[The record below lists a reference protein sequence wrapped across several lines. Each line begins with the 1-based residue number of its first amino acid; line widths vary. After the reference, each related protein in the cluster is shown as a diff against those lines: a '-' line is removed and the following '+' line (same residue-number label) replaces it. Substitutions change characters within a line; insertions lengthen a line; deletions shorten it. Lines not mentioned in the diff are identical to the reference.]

1 MDIKSFPEIG
11 GEDGI
16 WLEYMEGVPAP
27 PMELPIM
34 AMPLAPATLEQPPV
48 LLPVP
53 TWSELF
59 MLVKLRISV
68 DYKTLANWVKTKW
81 SDIWHT

>member
-27 PMELPIM
+27 EIPIM
-34 AMPLAPATLEQPPV
+34 AMPLAPVAPEQLPI

-68 DYKTLANWVKTKW
+68 DYKTLTNWVKTKW